1 MRGALMQRDRIA
13 VARTWL
19 RTSSEDAAVAKAL
32 FETSPSR
39 SAFHAQQSAEFAL
52 KAATIALSDDHQRTH
67 SLRVLI
73 RELESLG
80 ETISERLR
88 SDALA
93 LELFYTSTRYPDSVN
108 DGDPAEFVDLST
120 ARQAFQRSQLILTY
134 ATAIVDRVANSEEN
148 NA

>member
-1 MRGALMQRDRIA
+1 MQRDRIT

-19 RTSSEDAAVAKAL
+19 RTSLEDAAVARAL

-39 SAFHAQQSAEFAL
+39 SAFHAQQLAEFAL

-73 RELESLG
+73 RELESLD
-80 ETISERLR
+80 EKIPEQLR

-108 DGDPAEFVDLST
+108 DGDPAEFVDVAT
-120 ARQAFQRSQLILTY
+120 AKNAFDRAQSILTF
-134 ATAIVDRVANSEEN
+134 ATSVVDRAERADKEN
-148 NA
+148 D